1 MTDIDNYDAE
11 TDSVVMMTLHS
22 AKGLEFPVVFI
33 PGMEDGVFPS
43 MATIMEAG
51 ELNEERRLAY
61 VGITRAK
68 EKLYLIKTRERMLF
82 GSTTHNRESRF
93 VSEIPGELVD
103 RTGNENVYAN
113 HKFEYQP
120 QQKFDP
126 FAKKKPVTKPSAN
139 KYSVGN
145 TVYHKAFGT
154 GMVLT
159 ATPMGNDTMLE
170 IAFDKVGTKTLM
182 ANFAKMEIIK

>member
-1 MTDIDNYDAE
+1 
-11 TDSVVMMTLHS
+11 MMTLHS

-43 MATIMEAG
+43 MATIMESG

-93 VSEIPGELVD
+93 VTEIPSSLID
-103 RTGNENVYAN
+103 RTGNENPYAN
-113 HKFEYQP
+113 RVTGSHP
-120 QQKFDP
+120 QQQMQFNP
-126 FAKKKPVTKPSAN
+126 FMKKKPVTAPTAN
-139 KYSVGN
+139 HYKVGN
-145 TVYHKAFGT
+145 TVFHKAFGK
-154 GMVLT
+154 GLVLN

-182 ANFAKMEIIK
+182 ANFAKMEILS